1 MRKLTNQNKLS
12 ILVTVLINIP
22 VTARRMGGIDFET
35 DDRSLFMG
43 IGKGESY
50 ELSE

>member
-12 ILVTVLINIP
+12 ILITVQK
-22 VTARRMGGIDFET
+22 MGSM
-35 DDRSLFMG
+35 DDVLQVGSLFMG